1 MRALAGL
8 LTLAAGVVALPF
20 AASGLVSYDGR
31 YVGVITCDVLPGQT
45 AGALKTEFSMTV
57 AEGQARYEREV
68 LRPTG
73 NGRLG
78 VTERGGGS
86 VAGRRGAMRRPT
98 EVGSRAGTF
107 ACRAL
112 SSGVRPAGPFSP
124 GPARSASTAAGID
137 RSAMIGG
144 RRAMG

>member
-68 LRPTG
+68 LRASG
-73 NGRLG
+73 NGRVG

-86 VAGRRGAMRRPT
+86 VAADGDISVTGSAAGQTWSYEATYRGRFEGRNLRLS
-98 EVGSRAGTF
+98 GSQ
-107 ACRAL
+107 L
-112 SSGVRPAGPFSP
+112 WHLP
-124 GPARSASTAAGID
+124 GRSALTRPCTIGVY
-137 RSAMIGG
+137 RSGD
-144 RRAMG
+144 